1 MGRQAYLNR
10 LALGRSPYEAPERPQ
25 GPTAELAH
33 PAQRRRSALHADDY
47 VQHYD
52 ERGHPVN
59 PESKVFGRQ
68 LRRAKNDILSTMGI
82 VVSEDGTASGP
93 TEQQRAD
100 MLAAENDYGLVMAT
114 IDQVSVFLGGWWAS
128 SLAGRIQ
135 TFKSYTH
142 APLSGIIS
150 YERAFLGVPRFYF
163 AGIPAWAM
171 STCLSICRHH
181 PLERLISLVQ
191 SQFPDDDLLSKTVR
205 ASFNVLHSATRGT
218 LLVLAVQTYM
228 FSLLQ
233 SLHLVPSSFFPAA
246 RFLIPFGDMAAIQ
259 FPSLPT
265 DFSLQSLGEYCL
277 TLAKAPSLLLY
288 AYMYLRPVI
297 EIRLYRLIRRR
308 LPKPTLADELS
319 IKVATDND
327 LIDWMVPTLGRRS
340 EEENRR
346 NNMSF
351 GEDIM
356 YEVNFLRRWVLSW
369 FGFKSQRAP
378 RASEQV
384 VDARRRREWLE
395 SLPLSVEQLSNERQ
409 TRARQLQL
417 QSTVPPPPEEVIRAH
432 AAASGTPAA
441 DLGDI
446 GSNRVLPSEEN
457 PISQSPA
464 EMSAGEFPDL
474 APLDRVNAVSPANG
488 TPAPVDDAEDNHR
501 EHASES
507 RRSSRSNTLF
517 SRPSS
522 PATSSPTSPRVRA
535 SLIHQ
540 NSDVITMQ
548 LELLGNRN
556 TPNNG
561 QLITRAAVDAD
572 QANATGIPTG
582 RRSFSDL
589 LDALLANQGQNIT
602 AIVNPDTVDS
612 DGLSNLTAAIS
623 PEGGESPLAISPHQ
637 INPRAE
643 TPGNGPEPVSTLASI
658 LPDSVEEPG
667 PEDNHDGIP
676 DPEPLE
682 NDFDSEIYPRISDP
696 NVREQTAA
704 STSSSIAHR
713 VTILSSHPVDSL
725 ASHLATMITGVLFL
739 PLESLYL
746 RSVASAFL
754 SSIESP
760 PGLSSDVRDLGA
772 WGGGGSRADIAA
784 YMGKMVLM
792 LGMQAAVNASV
803 WGIVSGA
810 AIKIGRKFCGWGTL

>member
-10 LALGRSPYEAPERPQ
+10 LALGRSPYEAPERPE
-25 GPTAELAH
+25 GSTADLA
-33 PAQRRRSALHADDY
+33 PSAQRRRSTLYADDY
-47 VQHYD
+47 VQDYD

-59 PESKVFGRQ
+59 HESKVFGRE

-82 VVSEDGTASGP
+82 VVSEDGNTGGP
-93 TEQQRAD
+93 SEQQRAE

-114 IDQVSVFLGGWWAS
+114 IDQVSVFLGTWWTS

-142 APLSGIIS
+142 APLLGIMGR
-150 YERAFLGVPRFYF
+150 ERAFLGIHGFYF

-171 STCLSICRHH
+171 WTCLR
-181 PLERLISLVQ
+181 
-191 SQFPDDDLLSKTVR
+191 FPDDDALSKIVR
-205 ASFNVLHSATRGT
+205 ASFNILHSATRGT

-228 FSLLQ
+228 YSLLQ
-233 SLHLVPSSFFPAA
+233 ALHLVPSSFFPTA
-246 RFLIPFGDMAAIQ
+246 RFLIPFGEMAAIQ
-259 FPSLPT
+259 FPPLPA
-265 DFSLQSLGEYCL
+265 DFSLQSLGGYCL

-288 AYMYLRPVI
+288 VYMYLRPVI

-319 IKVATDND
+319 IKVASDND

-346 NNMSF
+346 SNMSF
-351 GEDIM
+351 AEDIL

-369 FGFKSQRAP
+369 FGFKEQRISRAP
-378 RASEQV
+378 EQV
-384 VDARRRREWLE
+384 SDTRRRREWLE

-417 QSTVPPPPEEVIRAH
+417 QSTVPPPPEEVIRAQPV
-432 AAASGTPAA
+432 ASGTLAA
-441 DLGDI
+441 NVSDI
-446 GSNRVLPSEEN
+446 SRDRVLHGEEN

-474 APLDRVNAVSPANG
+474 ALLDRVNDV
-488 TPAPVDDAEDNHR
+488 APINNSSAIADDAEENRR
-501 EHASES
+501 EDVSES
-507 RRSSRSNTLF
+507 RRNSRSNTLF

-540 NSDVITMQ
+540 NSEVITMQ
-548 LELLGNRN
+548 LELLNPRN
-556 TPNNG
+556 TPRNG
-561 QLITRAAVDAD
+561 QLITRTALDAD
-572 QANATGIPTG
+572 QANANGIPTG
-582 RRSFSDL
+582 RRSFSEV
-589 LDALLANQGQNIT
+589 LDALLANQGQA
-602 AIVNPDTVDS
+602 AIVNPDTADS
-612 DGLSNLTAAIS
+612 DGLSNLTAAVS
-623 PEGGESPLAISPHQ
+623 PEAGQSPMVITPNQL
-637 INPRAE
+637 NPRAE
-643 TPGNGPEPVSTLASI
+643 TTSGTGPEPVSTLGSI

-667 PEDNHDGIP
+667 PEDNHDGNP
-676 DPEPLE
+676 GTEPAHE

-696 NVREQTAA
+696 NVRQQTAA
-704 STSSSIAHR
+704 STTSSIAHR

-725 ASHLATMITGVLFL
+725 ASHLASMITGVLFL

-746 RSVASAFL
+746 RSVASAYL
-754 SSIESP
+754 SSVGSP
-760 PGLSSDVRDLGA
+760 ALSSEVRELGA
-772 WGGGGSRADIAA
+772 WGGGGSRTDITA
-784 YMGKMVLM
+784 YMGKMALM
-792 LGMQAAVNASV
+792 VGMQAAVNASV
-803 WGIVSGA
+803 WGIVSGT